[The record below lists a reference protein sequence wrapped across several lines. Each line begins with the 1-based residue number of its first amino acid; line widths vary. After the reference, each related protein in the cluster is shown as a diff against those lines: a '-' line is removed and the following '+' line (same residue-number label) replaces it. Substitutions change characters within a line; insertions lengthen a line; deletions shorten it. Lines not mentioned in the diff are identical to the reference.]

1 MISKRIFPRPV
12 LLGLAGA
19 LLFTVGA
26 SAPAL
31 SQDDGP
37 PPQAAQAQPPAGI
50 EWDKKRLDRLE
61 RAVERLENTIAH
73 MRPDKAPPNLVEP
86 DPEVVALEARADELT
101 AHIGDLE
108 SALRKVN
115 GDLDNASLALD
126 RSHKAEA
133 DDRAANDAL
142 SARVTALE
150 GKIADMEK
158 AQAAAAA
165 AAPAPAADGSA
176 APGSLGPSPT
186 GDSAAEFRSAMAL
199 MTNGDYSGASKA
211 FADFV
216 GRWPNAPE
224 TPEAHYRLAETY
236 YVRDDQPNSA
246 LEYAASL
253 KDWPHAKWA
262 PDATVKLAQ
271 AFSNLGHDKDA
282 CATIGEFDRRYAK
295 EATASVKSRAATL
308 KTKAKCGH

>member
-1 MISKRIFPRPV
+1 MIAKPV
-12 LLGLAGA
+12 FSAVLAAA
-19 LLFTVGA
+19 LLVSVTA
-26 SAPAL
+26 SAQNYPVDPAR
-31 SQDDGP
+31 GEP
-37 PPQAAQAQPPAGI
+37 AAQSAGPAQAPGV

-61 RAVERLENTIAH
+61 RSVERLENTIAH

-101 AHIGDLE
+101 SRIGDLE
-108 SALRKVN
+108 SALRKIN
-115 GDLDNASLALD
+115 GDLDTANLELD

-133 DDRAANDAL
+133 EAHAANDAL
-142 SARVTALE
+142 AARVGALE
-150 GKIADMEK
+150 GKIADIEK

-165 AAPAPAADGSA
+165 AAAAPPAADGSTVGQMSA
-176 APGSLGPSPT
+176 APT

-199 MTNGDYSGASKA
+199 MTNGDYAGASQA
-211 FADFV
+211 FAAFV
-216 GRWPNAPE
+216 AKWPNAAD

-282 CATIGEFDRRYAK
+282 CATLGEFDHRYAK
-295 EATASVKSRAATL
+295 DATASVKSRAVAL
-308 KTKAKCGH
+308 KTKAKCGR